1 MTYFA
6 TKQKID
12 ESRFSRFSESFY
24 CSGPEHFV
32 RFLDLSD
39 DEAIPGFP
47 AREDNTEG
55 AIYDVQ
61 EHLRKEVGKEVGKG
75 YEVHIYKT
83 SIPENE
89 FDFSR
94 VWDYIVNK
102 QVELLVY

>member
-12 ESRFSRFSESFY
+12 ESRFSRLSEKFY
-24 CSGPEHFV
+24 CKGPEHFV

-47 AREDNTEG
+47 ATDNTEG
-55 AIYDVQ
+55 PIYDVQ
-61 EHLRKEVGKEVGKG
+61 EDLRKEVGKGC
-75 YEVHIYKT
+75 EVHIYKT

-94 VWDYIVNK
+94 VWDYVVNK
-102 QVELLVY
+102 QAELLVY

>member
-12 ESRFSRFSESFY
+12 ESRFLQIGPWYLWSKFY
-24 CSGPEHFV
+24 CKGPEDFV

-39 DEAIPGFP
+39 EEAIPP
-47 AREDNTEG
+47 ATDDTEG
-55 AIYDVQ
+55 PIFDVQ
-61 EHLRKEVGKEVGKG
+61 EHLRKEVGKG
-75 YEVHIYKT
+75 YEVHIYET
-83 SIPENE
+83 SIPESV

-94 VWDYIVNK
+94 VWDYVVNK